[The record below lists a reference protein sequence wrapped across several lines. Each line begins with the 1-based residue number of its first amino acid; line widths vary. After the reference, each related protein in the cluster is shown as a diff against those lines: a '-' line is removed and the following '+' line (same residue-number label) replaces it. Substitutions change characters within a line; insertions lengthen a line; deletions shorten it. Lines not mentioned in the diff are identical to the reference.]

1 MLIIDGRTIGDKT
14 MIEFSSLD
22 WIVLAGFFVLLL
34 GVVVWSVL
42 QKEENTADYFLAGRN
57 AGWLVIGASIFAS
70 NIGSEHL
77 VGLSGAG
84 AESGM
89 AMAHWELQ
97 SWIII
102 MLGWIFA
109 PFYWSSK
116 VYTMPEFLERRY
128 SPASRTFL
136 SFISLISYVLTK
148 VSVTVYAGGVVLK
161 TVLGIDTLFGIDFF
175 WVSAVGLVV
184 ITGIYTVLGGMK
196 AVLWTSVIQTPVLII
211 GSVVILVVGIDL
223 VGGLGELERINGEQM
238 HLIRPMSDPNFPWPG
253 VVFGSFIIGFWY
265 WCTDQYIVQRVLSAK
280 GIQAARR
287 GTIFAGY
294 LKLLPVF
301 IFLFPGMIAYALNA
315 KGIISYDTPDQAFPT
330 LVSTLLPS
338 GVKGV
343 VIGGLIAAL
352 MSSLA
357 SLFNS
362 SATLF
367 TIDFYK
373 KFKPQSSEKHLLHV
387 GRIAT
392 ITVVM
397 LGIAWIPVMQMIAG
411 VLYEYLQL
419 VQSLIAPGIAVVFLL
434 GVFSRRITPTAGFVG
449 LVSGFVLGMLRLVLT
464 IFDEHLNPDGFLYSI
479 VDMNWLYYCTL
490 LFFLIAAI
498 VIVTSFF
505 TKQASSEQIAGL
517 TYGSISAEQRAEI
530 RAGIDKWDII
540 HSVIIVGIV
549 VAVYIRFW

>member
-1 MLIIDGRTIGDKT
+1 
-14 MIEFSSLD
+14 MIPFSALD
-22 WIVLAGFFVLLL
+22 WAVLSIFFIVLL
-34 GVVVWSVL
+34 GVVVWAFYS
-42 QKEENTADYFLAGRN
+42 KEKDTTDYFLAGRN

-84 AESGM
+84 AQSGM

-102 MLGWIFA
+102 ILGWVFA
-109 PFYWSSK
+109 PFYWGAK

-128 SPASRTFL
+128 SSKSRTFL
-136 SFISLISYVLTK
+136 SVISLISYVLTK

-161 TVLGIDTLFGIDFF
+161 TVLGIESIYGIDFF
-175 WVSAVGLVV
+175 WIAAMSLVL
-184 ITGIYTVLGGMK
+184 ITGLYTVAGGMK
-196 AVLWTSVIQTPVLII
+196 AILVTSVIQTPILII
-211 GSVVILVVGIDL
+211 GSLVILFVGLDK
-223 VGGLGELERINGEQM
+223 VGGMAELERINADRM
-238 HLIRPMSDPNFPWPG
+238 SLMRPMDDPEFPWLG
-253 VVFGSFIIGFWY
+253 VVFGSIIIGFWY

-301 IFLFPGMIAYALNA
+301 IFLFPGMIAYALHTQGAINLESA
-315 KGIISYDTPDQAFPT
+315 DQAFAT
-330 LVSTLLPS
+330 LVNELLPS
-338 GVKGV
+338 GVKGI

-373 KFKPQSSEKHLLHV
+373 KYKPQSSEEHLV
-387 GRIAT
+387 KIGRYAT
-392 ITVVM
+392 VAVVA
-397 LGIAWIPVMQMIAG
+397 LGILWIPVMQMIAD

-419 VQSLIAPGIAVVFLL
+419 VQSLIAPGIAAVFLL
-434 GVFSRRITPTAGFVG
+434 GVFSSRITPTAGFVG
-449 LVSGFVLGMLRLVLT
+449 LVAGFVLGMLRLVLT
-464 IFDEHLNPDGFLYSI
+464 VFQDGLTEGSI
-479 VDMNWLYYCTL
+479 WYALVDMNWLYYCSA
-490 LFFLIAAI
+490 LFI
-498 VIVTSFF
+498 VIVMLVIGVSFF
-505 TKQASSEQIAGL
+505 TRPASKEQIAGL
-517 TYGSISAEQRAEI
+517 TYGSISKEQRAEI
-530 RAGIDKWDII
+530 KAGIDKWDYIHTAII
-540 HSVIIVGIV
+540 IGITIFI
-549 VAVYIRFW
+549 YIRFF

>member
-1 MLIIDGRTIGDKT
+1 
-14 MIEFSSLD
+14 MIEFSALD
-22 WIVLAGFFVLLL
+22 WVVLSGFFVLLL
-34 GVVVWSVL
+34 GIVIWSLL
-42 QKEENTADYFLAGRN
+42 QKEETTADYFLAGRN

-84 AESGM
+84 AQSGM

-97 SWIII
+97 SWIILL
-102 MLGWIFA
+102 LGWVFA

-116 VYTMPEFLERRY
+116 VYTMPEYLERRY
-128 SPASRTFL
+128 SSASRTFL
-136 SFISLISYVLTK
+136 SFISLVSYVLTK

-161 TVLGIDTLFGIDFF
+161 TVLGIDTMFGIDFF
-175 WVSAVGLVV
+175 WVSAMGLVV
-184 ITGIYTVLGGMK
+184 LTGLYTVFGGMK
-196 AVLWTSVIQTPVLII
+196 AILWTSVLQTPVLIL
-211 GSVVILVVGIDL
+211 GSLVILVVGLDL
-223 VGGLGELERINGEQM
+223 VGGFAELERINGEQM
-238 HLIRPMSDPNFPWPG
+238 RLIRPMSDPNFPWPG
-253 VVFGSFIIGFWY
+253 VIFGSFIIGFWY

-301 IFLFPGMIAYALNA
+301 IFLFPGMIAYALKV
-315 KGIISYDTPDQAFPT
+315 KGIISYDSPDQAFPT
-330 LVSTLLPS
+330 LVSTLLPA
-338 GVKGV
+338 GIKGV
-343 VIGGLIAAL
+343 VIAGLLAAL

-373 KFKPQSSEKHLLHV
+373 KFKPASTEKHLVFV

-392 ITVVM
+392 ITVVV
-397 LGIAWIPVMQMIAG
+397 LGVVWIPVMQMVAD

-419 VQSLIAPGIAVVFLL
+419 VQALIAPGIAVVFLL
-434 GVFSRRITPTAGFVG
+434 GVFSKRITPTAGFVG
-449 LVSGFVLGMLRLVLT
+449 LVAGFVLGMLRLVLT
-464 IFDEHLNPDGFLYSI
+464 IFKDGLNPDGFLYSL
-479 VDMNWLYYCTL
+479 VAMNWLYYCSM
-490 LFFLIAAI
+490 LFILIAAI
-498 VIVTSFF
+498 VIITSFF
-505 TKQASSEQIAGL
+505 TKQASEEQIAGL
-517 TYGSISAEQRAEI
+517 TYGSINKEQRAEI

-540 HSVIIVGIV
+540 HTSIIIGIT
-549 VAVYIRFW
+549 VAVYLRFW

>member
-1 MLIIDGRTIGDKT
+1 

-22 WIVLAGFFVLLL
+22 WMVLSGFFVLLL
-34 GVVVWSVL
+34 AIVVWSMM
-42 QKEENTADYFLAGRN
+42 QKDDDTSDYFLAGRN
-57 AGWLVIGASIFAS
+57 AGWILIGSSIFAS

-102 MLGWIFA
+102 LLGWIFA
-109 PFYWSSK
+109 PFYWGSK

-136 SFISLISYVLTK
+136 SFISLVSYVLTK
-148 VSVTVYAGGVVLK
+148 VSVTVYAGGVVLQ
-161 TVLGIDTLFGIDFF
+161 TVLGIDTMWGIDFF
-175 WVSAVGLVV
+175 WIAAMGLVI

-196 AVLWTSVIQTPVLII
+196 AIMLTSVLQTPVLII
-211 GSVVILVVGIDL
+211 GSVVILFAGLNL
-223 VGGLGELERINGEQM
+223 VGGFDELERINGDRM
-238 HLIRPMSDPNFPWPG
+238 NLIRPLSDPDFPWLG
-253 VVFGSFIIGFWY
+253 VMMGSFIIGFWY

-301 IFLFPGMIAYALNA
+301 IFLFPGMIAYALDV
-315 KGIISYDTPDQAFPT
+315 KGIISLDSPDQAFAT
-330 LVSTLLPS
+330 LVSELLPA
-338 GVKGV
+338 GIKGV
-343 VIGGLIAAL
+343 VIAGLVAAL

-373 KFKPQSSEKHLLHV
+373 KFKPESTETHLLNV

-392 ITVVM
+392 VVVVV
-397 LGIAWIPVMQMIAG
+397 LGIVWIPVMQMIAD

-419 VQSLIAPGIAVVFLL
+419 VQSMIAPGIAVVFFL
-434 GVFSRRITPTAGFVG
+434 GVFSKRITPTAGFVG
-449 LVSGFVLGMLRLVLT
+449 LVSGFVLGMLRLVL
-464 IFDEHLNPDGFLYSI
+464 ELCEGSLSPDGLLFML
-479 VDMNWLYYCTL
+479 VDMNWLYYCSW
-490 LFFLIAAI
+490 LFAAVFII
-498 VIVTSFF
+498 VVVTSFF
-505 TKQASSEQIAGL
+505 TKQADPEKISGL
-517 TYGSISAEQRAEI
+517 TYGSISAEQKAEI
-530 RAGIDKWDII
+530 RASIDKWDII
-540 HSVIIVGIV
+540 HTVIIIGII
-549 VAVYIRFW
+549 VAIYIRFW

>member
-1 MLIIDGRTIGDKT
+1 
-14 MIEFSSLD
+14 MIQFTSLD
-22 WIVLAGFFVLLL
+22 WVVLVGFFALLL
-34 GVVVWSVL
+34 GVVAWSIM
-42 QKEENTADYFLAGRN
+42 QKEKDTSDYFLAGRN
-57 AGWLVIGASIFAS
+57 AGWLLIGSSIFAS

-84 AESGM
+84 AQSGM

-102 MLGWIFA
+102 LLGWVFA

-128 SPASRTFL
+128 SSASRTFL
-136 SFISLISYVLTK
+136 SFVSLVSYVLTK

-161 TVLGIDTLFGIDFF
+161 TVLGIDSLWGIDFF
-175 WVSAVGLVV
+175 WIAAMGLVI

-196 AVLWTSVIQTPVLII
+196 AVMLTSVLQTPVLIL
-211 GSVVILVVGIDL
+211 GSVVILVVGLDL
-223 VGGLGELERINGEQM
+223 VGGMGELERINAERM
-238 HLIRPMSDPNFPWPG
+238 SLIRPASDPDFPWPG
-253 VVFGSFIIGFWY
+253 VIFGSLVIGFWY
-265 WCTDQYIVQRVLSAK
+265 WCTDQYIVQRILTAK
-280 GIQAARR
+280 GVQAARR

-301 IFLFPGMIAYALNA
+301 IFLFPGMIAYALDV
-315 KGIISYDTPDQAFPT
+315 KGIISLESPDQAFAT
-330 LVSTLLPS
+330 LVSELLPA
-338 GVKGV
+338 GIKGV
-343 VIGGLIAAL
+343 VIAGLVAAL

-373 KFKPQSSEKHLLHV
+373 KFKPESSESHLLSV

-392 ITVVM
+392 VVVVV
-397 LGIAWIPVMQMIAG
+397 LGIVWIPVMQMIAD

-419 VQSLIAPGIAVVFLL
+419 VQSLIAPGIAVVFFL
-434 GVFSRRITPTAGFVG
+434 GVFSKRITPTAGFVG
-449 LVSGFVLGMLRLVLT
+449 LVSGFVLGMLRLLLELVKGSLSQ
-464 IFDEHLNPDGFLYSI
+464 DGFLYMLA
-479 VDMNWLYYCTL
+479 DMNWLYYCPL
-490 LFFLIAAI
+490 LFVLVFII
-498 VIVTSFF
+498 VVVTSIF
-505 TKQASSEQIAGL
+505 TKPASDEQIQGL
-517 TYGSISAEQRAEI
+517 TYGSITAEQKAEI

-540 HSVIIVGIV
+540 HSVIIVGII
-549 VAVYIRFW
+549 AAIYIRFW